1 MGEYLIGCE
10 FVGELFTPINKSA
23 TFFGK
28 TVITA
33 LARSNKLAKPAET
46 NDVER

>member
-33 LARSNKLAKPAET
+33 LLGVT
-46 NDVER
+46 NLPSLLRLMM